1 MGRYQGRLEFTW
13 TNKDRALLSVG
24 DGKYDYE
31 FVDPHDP
38 RVLEVRLLEQVG
50 RAEADAPDDRPAD
63 LPEPTTDNLLI
74 TGDAMHALD
83 ALTKT
88 PEHAAKYLG
97 KVKLAYI
104 DPPFN
109 TGQAFEHYED
119 NI

>member
-1 MGRYQGRLEFTW
+1 MGRHQGRLELTW
-13 TNKDRALLSVG
+13 TNKDRALLSTG

-38 RVLEVRLLEQVG
+38 RVLEVRLLHEVD
-50 RAEADAPDDRPAD
+50 RVEAATPAARPAD

-88 PEHAAKYLG
+88 PELAAKYLG
-97 KVKLAYI
+97 KVKLVYI
-104 DPPFN
+104 DPP
-109 TGQAFEHYED
+109 
-119 NI
+119 